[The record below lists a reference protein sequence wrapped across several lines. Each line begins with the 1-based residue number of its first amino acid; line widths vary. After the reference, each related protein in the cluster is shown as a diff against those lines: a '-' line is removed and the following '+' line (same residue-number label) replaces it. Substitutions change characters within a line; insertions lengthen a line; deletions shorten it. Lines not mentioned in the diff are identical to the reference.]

1 MSRPTFTTYRPESLP
16 PDPLTVDLCTTDTQT
31 WAPRF
36 PSADGSDRPPPHPRR
51 WAPAVMRAIL
61 EVLSGYRPVT
71 HLNRWVSLELYQ
83 NLARQAALV
92 LRLGREHVSA
102 RPSLR
107 RLQLSSVSAGRVN
120 MIGTFFDGKQVRA
133 LAGELVVRK
142 DRWVVTDLQI
152 G

>member
-1 MSRPTFTTYRPESLP
+1 MSRPTFTKFRSHTLA
-16 PDPLTVDLCTTDTQT
+16 PDPLSVDLRTTDCET

-36 PSADGSDRPPPHPRR
+36 PSSAPDAARPPHPGR

-61 EVLSGYRPVT
+61 EVLAGYRPVT
-71 HLNRWVSLELYQ
+71 HLNRWVSIELYH

-92 LRLGREHVSA
+92 LRLGREHVSK
-102 RPSLR
+102 RPVLR
-107 RLQLSSVSAGRVN
+107 RLQLSSVAPGRLNV
-120 MIGTFFDGKQVRA
+120 IGTFHDGTHVRA
-133 LAGELVVRK
+133 LAGELVVRH

>member
-1 MSRPTFTTYRPESLP
+1 MSRPTFTTFRARTCP

-36 PSADGSDRPPPHPRR
+36 PSPDNPAARPPHPQR

-61 EVLSGYRPVT
+61 EVLAGYRPVT

-102 RPSLR
+102 RPALR
-107 RLQLSSVSAGRVN
+107 RLRLSSVCAGRINV
-120 MIGTFFDGKQVRA
+120 IGTFFDGKQVRA
-133 LAGELVVRK
+133 LAGELVVRN